1 MSSTGI
7 NIGDA
12 VLTFLGD
19 TSQLDQTVARLG
31 IELPSKLRSS
41 NDVVDA
47 LGKNFT
53 TAGTA
58 ASAAADRITSKMAP
72 ATASVGNLGK
82 ELSSTSASAVEA
94 GAGLAKMGDGSLQ
107 AAGDVE
113 QLSVEMAVATSG
125 AKELGDVMTL
135 SGEKA
140 RFSMY
145 EARGEAQLLGEAIG
159 VQLPRHVNTFLAE
172 LPGVGKALSA
182 AFEATAVFFL
192 IEALIEGSK
201 KLSEFIA
208 DTFIFTE
215 AMKKSDEITKEMD
228 VELQKHSET
237 IKKLKDDYLLLGLTG
252 VAKTS
257 EQMKLLNEQIKQNAA
272 GFDELQAKA
281 LAGDPEAQKDA
292 AIRVATAKDLQQQLT
307 NLSKQGAIERQEVA
321 HKAALAEVEID
332 KERADSIALLK
343 ANENKQLAADAGN
356 GAAILTQIDARYQL
370 DIYNN
375 QLAALQRKLALD
387 KTDRTK
393 DPGLISQDNEKI
405 EALQRDHASALI
417 KIYADTVAGINALS
431 LGESG
436 NRTGIA
442 DAILGTDFQD
452 KFQQA
457 EHAAAD
463 LGITLQGS
471 ISEAVDKAKAAYE
484 ELKQSGVASL
494 TDIDKAQIVLL
505 QNQIELARQS
515 GQSFGELLKQLNL
528 TQEQYDKLTG
538 AIARTTRQSKDF
550 LQQIKTDQQGAFN
563 ATKSLTL
570 TLGDAFNQLAVGIE
584 SAVAAAILGQK
595 SLGEALRESVA
606 QALAAYA
613 AQELVKAIIY
623 TGEGFA
629 ALARYDYSGATN
641 FFTAAA
647 YAGAAAAA
655 AGVAAH
661 FLAPPQS
668 SSGGTSTAAGSST
681 GGQISATQPEQA
693 PVQTVNTQRLGSGGL
708 ITQRTL
714 AVIGDAA
721 TGSGS
726 QREAVIPVDDSRFMD
741 AVAGG
746 LAQRLGPSGNVTHVT
761 FHVEGLV
768 SADHL
773 HKFVKKVSQSINKGS
788 VRLNASNSLRV
799 TRRS

>member
-1 MSSTGI
+1 MSATGI

-82 ELSSTSASAVEA
+82 ELSSTSTSAIEA
-94 GAGLAKMGDGSLQ
+94 GAGIAKMGDGSLQ

-159 VQLPRHVNTFLAE
+159 VQLPRHVNSFLAE

-356 GAAILTQIDARYQL
+356 SAAVLTQIDARYQL

-393 DPGLISQDNEKI
+393 DPGLISQDLEKI

-452 KFQQA
+452 KFGLA
-457 EHAAAD
+457 EEAAKS
-463 LGITLQGS
+463 LGIELSGS
-471 ISEAVDKAKAAYE
+471 LAENVDVAAKAYE
-484 ELKQSGVASL
+484 DLKATGVASL
-494 TDIDKAQIVLL
+494 TDLYSAELAVLRLQRQFATGDEVGPILNRIDAVTEAYNKLHGI
-505 QNQIELARQS
+505 IGRTARQS
-515 GQSFGELLKQLNL
+515 HDYWQTFQL
-528 TQEQYDKLTG
+528 D
-538 AIARTTRQSKDF
+538 
-550 LQQIKTDQQGAFN
+550 LQKGVPPL
-563 ATKSLTL
+563 KSLTS
-570 TLGDAFNQLAVGIE
+570 TFGEAFNQLAQGIQG
-584 SAVAAAILGQK
+584 AVAAAILGQE
-595 SLGEALRESVA
+595 SLGTALRKAVS

-613 AQELVKAIIY
+613 AQEAIMAIIY
-623 TGEGFA
+623 TAEGFA
-629 ALARYDYSGATN
+629 ALAGFAEDSAANY
-641 FFTAAA
+641 FTAAA
-647 YAGAAAAA
+647 FAGAAAGA
-655 AGVAAH
+655 AGTAAH
-661 FLAPPQS
+661 FLAPSQS
-668 SSGGTSTAAGSST
+668 SSGSSSASGANST
-681 GGQISATQPEQA
+681 GGQVSPTQTEQA
-693 PVQTVNTQRLGSGGL
+693 PIQTVNTQRLGSGGL

-746 LAQRLGPSGNVTHVT
+746 LAQRLGPAGNVTHVT